1 MDFGTLAPVNVT
13 HRVKFHSKG
22 RYPSLKNE
30 TDTRGGLI
38 VAAKVKLHVE
48 ALLSKQQHIRDEI
61 MWAED

>member
-1 MDFGTLAPVNVT
+1 M
-13 HRVKFHSKG
+13 
-22 RYPSLKNE
+22 KNE